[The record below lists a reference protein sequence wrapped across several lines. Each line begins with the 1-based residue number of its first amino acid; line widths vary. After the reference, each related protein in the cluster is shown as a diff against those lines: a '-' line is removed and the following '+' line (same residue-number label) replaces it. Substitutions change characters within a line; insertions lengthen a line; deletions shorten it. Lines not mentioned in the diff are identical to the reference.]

1 MDELFRFIELLAK
14 LKDEVGEFMPSEP
27 LDLSDVYINVKC
39 RELEVRLITEDDV
52 KGLKPM
58 KLFGLDSQ
66 SSIIR
71 FENADVYVVTGAL
84 VGEENLLVPGGVKAR
99 WLGLRLRFKANEDS
113 IIGLEHE
120 AGEYVLL
127 RSSTLGRVF
136 DGSYNEEAVRDE
148 VRTEVEV
155 KLTEAYGAM
164 GVRDSL
170 LLIDGPIF
178 PTPRVLTMVGNPYA
192 DLYEDFI
199 RRRVSAVNGV
209 AAIGIVKRI
218 SQSTYYSRCKGF
230 SIDDDTLIKNE
241 TVRQFGDRR
250 FFTAMVGP
258 LEIVINEHTKYAWYV
273 VSRVGKEINVI
284 RVEALNTELAEE
296 GAIRSVA
303 YMGMDG
309 VPIPVSI
316 ADRLS
321 RRLNV
326 SLIRL
331 LASLSPLRLTYEGLE
346 ELGRVMREGEWRGE
360 H

>member
-1 MDELFRFIELLAK
+1 MDELFRFIELLAE
-14 LKDEVGEFMPSEP
+14 LRDRIGEFMSSEP
-27 LDLSDVYINVKC
+27 LDLSDLYINVKC
-39 RELEVRLITEDDV
+39 RELETRLITGDEV
-52 KGLKPM
+52 KDLKPM
-58 KLFGLDSQ
+58 RLFGLDSQ
-66 SSIIR
+66 SSVIR

-99 WLGLRLRFKANEDS
+99 WLGLRLRFKVDESSVSDLENEAS
-113 IIGLEHE
+113 
-120 AGEYVLL
+120 EYVLL
-127 RSSTLGRVF
+127 KSSVLGRVF

-155 KLTEAYGAM
+155 KLTEAYRGM

-199 RRRVSAVNGV
+199 RRRVNAVNGV
-209 AAIGIVKRI
+209 MAVGVVKRI

-250 FFTAMVGP
+250 FFTAMIGP
-258 LEIVINEHTKYAWYV
+258 LEITINEHTKYAWYV
-273 VSRVGKEINVI
+273 ASRVGKEVNVV
-284 RVEALNTELAEE
+284 RVEAINEKLAEE
-296 GAIRSVA
+296 GAMRLTA

-326 SLIRL
+326 SLTRL

-346 ELGRVMREGEWRGE
+346 ELSRVMREGE
-360 H
+360 